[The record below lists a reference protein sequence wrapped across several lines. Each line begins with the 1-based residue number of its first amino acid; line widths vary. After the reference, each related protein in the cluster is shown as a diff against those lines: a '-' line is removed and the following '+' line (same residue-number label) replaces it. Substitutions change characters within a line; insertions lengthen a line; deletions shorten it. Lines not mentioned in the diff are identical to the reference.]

1 MALQGGCMCGAVRYE
16 ASGEPFNATLCH
28 CVDCRRASGAP
39 ALAWFSVRGD
49 ALRWTRGMPAR
60 NASSPG
66 VERLFCA
73 RCGTQL
79 TWHGAGAADEIDV
92 TLCSLDDPM
101 PSSLP
106 TTRSRPSRC
115 AGCTWRTRYRVTP
128 RHVLTASNVEPMIFT
143 MPIFATQLQ

>member
-1 MALQGGCMCGAVRYE
+1 MGLQGGCMCGAVRYE

-39 ALAWFSVRGD
+39 ALAWFSVRK
-49 ALRWTRGMPAR
+49 ASLRWTRGSPAR

-66 VERLFCA
+66 VERLFCG

-92 TLCSLDDPM
+92 TICSLDDPDAVA
-101 PSSLP
+101 PADHTFASRQVRWLHLADALP
-106 TTRSRPSRC
+106 RYAMTRSEGIIC
-115 AGCTWRTRYRVTP
+115 
-128 RHVLTASNVEPMIFT
+128 
-143 MPIFATQLQ
+143 

>member
-1 MALQGGCMCGAVRYE
+1 MCGAVRYE

-39 ALAWFSVRGD
+39 ALAWFSVRAD

-79 TWHGAGAADEIDV
+79 TWQGAGAPDEIDV
-92 TLCSLDDPM
+92 TLCSLDDPDAIA
-101 PSSLP
+101 PADHTFASQQVRWLHLADALP
-106 TTRSRPSRC
+106 RYAKTRTDGTKC
-115 AGCTWRTRYRVTP
+115 
-128 RHVLTASNVEPMIFT
+128 
-143 MPIFATQLQ
+143 